1 MTSPSVALPGSEWSG
16 VAEEQ
21 VRDQRS
27 LALLSVLVA
36 TEVNCG
42 LLGPIIDLS
51 TKQRPD
57 PYFLPP
63 SLHFDCG

>member
-1 MTSPSVALPGSEWSG
+1 MTSPAVTLPGSEWFG
-16 VAEEQ
+16 AAEEQ

-27 LALLSVLVA
+27 LSLLSVLVA

-57 PYFLPP
+57 P
-63 SLHFDCG
+63 

>member
-1 MTSPSVALPGSEWSG
+1 MTSPAVTLPGSEWFG
-16 VAEEQ
+16 AAEEQ

-57 PYFLPP
+57 P
-63 SLHFDCG
+63 